1 MPSPTPAPSA
11 PAFRFSSRPASSS
24 SSLAIALACSATCL
38 AASPTPGFAV
48 SPLRMG
54 MAPPVDDLRE
64 DGADA
69 ERGSR
74 DDEGIRSA
82 FPGAPVA
89 ELRSSRRWHGGRA
102 WLGVLR
108 SLALRAGDDQRRL
121 QLAQERCIV
130 RELARELAG

>member
-69 ERGSR
+69 EGGSR
-74 DDEGIRSA
+74 DHEGVRSA
-82 FPGAPVA
+82 FAGAPAA
-89 ELRSSRRWHGGRA
+89 ELRAGRCGHGGGAGLR
-102 WLGVLR
+102 VLR
-108 SLALRAGDDQRRL
+108 RVALRAGD
-121 QLAQERCIV
+121 
-130 RELARELAG
+130 